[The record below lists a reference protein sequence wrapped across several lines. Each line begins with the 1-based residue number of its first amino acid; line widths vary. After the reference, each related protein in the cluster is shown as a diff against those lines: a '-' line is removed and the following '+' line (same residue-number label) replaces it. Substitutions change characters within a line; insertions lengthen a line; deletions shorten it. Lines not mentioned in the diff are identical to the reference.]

1 MGQKHIFSTY
11 MEKLKSIQVLKTY
24 HYDELGD
31 DSNSQNKCLWIV
43 AHGYGQ
49 LVSFFKRKFEGI
61 DLTKH
66 HLVFPE
72 AGNHYYLQGFNG
84 RIGANWMTKHER
96 LDKIDDINRY
106 LSSLL
111 NSFEPQRYKRVILL
125 GFSQGAYSLIRW
137 WIDHEVQISRMIL
150 WGAHIAEDYLDRVI
164 PASKEVPIHL
174 ALGTNDELIMKD
186 QVSKTIELYRSRKM
200 QFSLHE
206 YDGGHDI
213 HPETLLELS
222 RIVEE

>member
-1 MGQKHIFSTY
+1 

-24 HYDELGD
+24 HYDELGN
-31 DSNSQNKCLWIV
+31 DSNSHDKCLWIV

-49 LVSFFKRKFEGI
+49 LVSFFKRKFQGL
-61 DLTKH
+61 DLAKH

-72 AGNHYYLQGFNG
+72 AGNHHYLQGFNG

-96 LDKIDDINRY
+96 LDAIDDINRY
-106 LSSLL
+106 LSTLL
-111 NSFEPQRYKRVILL
+111 DNLKPQRYNRVVLL

-137 WIDHEVQISRMIL
+137 WIDHDVQISRMIL
-150 WGAHIAEDYLDRVI
+150 WGANIAEDYFERVI

-174 ALGTNDELIMKD
+174 VLGTKDELMKKD
-186 QVSKTIELYRSRKM
+186 QVTKTIALYKAREM
-200 QFSLHE
+200 NFNLHE

-213 HPETLLELS
+213 HPETLLELAK
-222 RIVEE
+222 IVEA